1 MRVKFAMT
9 EGVQC
14 ARPTDSIAKAAKRM
28 RDLDVGSLPVCGE
41 QDKLVGMIT
50 DRDIIIRAIADG
62 CDPNGTRVSDVM
74 TPGVTFCFDDDDIA
88 DAAHQMEDK
97 QIRRLVV
104 LNRNKR
110 LVGIIS
116 LGDLA
121 VKNADDRLS
130 GETLERVSEPAMAA
144 R

>member
-14 ARPTDSIAKAAKRM
+14 ARPNDSIAKAAERM
-28 RDLDVGSLPVCGE
+28 RDLDVGGLPVCGD

-50 DRDIIIRAIADG
+50 DRDITIRATAG
-62 CDPNGTRVSDVM
+62 ACDPKSTCVSDVM
-74 TPGVTFCFDDDDIA
+74 TPGITYCFDEDDVT
-88 DAAHQMEDK
+88 DAAHLMEEK

-104 LNRNKR
+104 LNRHNR

-121 VKNADDRLS
+121 VRNADDRLS
-130 GETLERVSEPAMAA
+130 GEALERVSEPPLPV